1 MAEKERRKQGASSDP
16 ESALPGGQIVI
27 YQDGTTR
34 LQVRIEGRTVW
45 LPQRL
50 IAELYQVSVP
60 TVNDQLANIYGER
73 ELDPQATIR
82 SFRIV
87 QREEARGRWA
97 AEWRESLTLPPLMPI
112 LYVSTPRR
120 ISPPGL
126 RRGSAFEGLC
136 GRAAATDGRAGRAR

>member
-1 MAEKERRKQGASSDP
+1 MAEKERRKQGASSDA
-16 ESALPGGQIVI
+16 ESAVPGGQIVI
-27 YQDGTTR
+27 YQDGATR

-60 TVNDQLANIYGER
+60 TVNEHLANIYGER

-87 QREEARGRWA
+87 QREGARGRCA
-97 AEWRESLTLPPLMPI
+97 AECDRTLTLPLLMPI

-120 ISPPGL
+120 ISPLGL
-126 RRGSAFEGLC
+126 RRGSAFCSIC
-136 GRAAATDGRAGRAR
+136 GRIAGSSGRAKYAR

>member
-1 MAEKERRKQGASSDP
+1 MASEPLPP
-16 ESALPGGQIVI
+16 ECGQTLI
-27 YQDGTTR
+27 YQDGATR

-60 TVNDQLANIYGER
+60 TVNEHLANIYGER

-82 SFRIV
+82 SFRVV
-87 QREEARGRWA
+87 QREGAGGRWA

-112 LYVSTPRR
+112 LCLSTPRR
-120 ISPPGL
+120 ISPPGP
-126 RRGSAFEGLC
+126 RRGSAFQGPC
-136 GRAAATDGRAGRAR
+136 GRAAPIGGRAGRAR